1 MVKVKAAVNANK
13 TAGPGASKKTQ
24 QDRFSLIVASV
35 GSGYAVEAQS
45 DSRALEESVTGAASG
60 GFQREMEERGEGG
73 DILGLDGGFETELGC
88 ELTHKMLIPIGLLT
102 AQPMIEMED
111 ERHYSQAWSKL
122 NKGAQ

>member
-1 MVKVKAAVNANK
+1 
-13 TAGPGASKKTQ
+13 
-24 QDRFSLIVASV
+24 
-35 GSGYAVEAQS
+35 
-45 DSRALEESVTGAASG
+45 
-60 GFQREMEERGEGG
+60 MEERGEGG